1 VLLNPSFFGYGAI
14 QAYLP
19 SEDLAIAASATLDED
34 AEVGLN
40 GGQKVFEE
48 IAAVLAPDI
57 RPSPDENRRK
67 QGPCDYLTNSRQ
79 SP

>member
-1 VLLNPSFFGYGAI
+1 V

-19 SEDLAIAASATLDED
+19 SEDLAIASSATLDED

-48 IAAVLAPDI
+48 IAAVLAPDN
-57 RPSPDENRRK
+57 PPH
-67 QGPCDYLTNSRQ
+67 P
-79 SP
+79 

>member
-1 VLLNPSFFGYGAI
+1 MLLNPSFFGYGAI

-34 AEVGLN
+34 AEAGLN

-48 IAAVLAPDI
+48 IASVLAPDN
-57 RPSPDENRRK
+57 PTQPLRK
-67 QGPCDYLTNSRQ
+67 PAEAGPV
-79 SP
+79 